1 MIQLLGGNL
10 AKTRTMSKPLTPAE
24 LFQREFLPMR
34 GKLLEVAAALDRL
47 ERKAPLLLD
56 YPGMDQIAKAIEA
69 LSQNGQA
76 RAETVQKIFSLTY
89 NPDWNTDISG
99 TDG

>member
-1 MIQLLGGNL
+1 
-10 AKTRTMSKPLTPAE
+10 
-24 LFQREFLPMR
+24 MR

-47 ERKAPLLLD
+47 ERKDPLLLD

-69 LSQNGQA
+69 LRQNGQA
-76 RAETVQKIFSLTY
+76 RAETVQNIFSLTY

-99 TDG
+99 IDG

>member
-1 MIQLLGGNL
+1 
-10 AKTRTMSKPLTPAE
+10 MSKPLTPTE

-47 ERKAPLLLD
+47 ERKDPLLLD
-56 YPGMDQIAKAIEA
+56 YPGMDQISKAIEA
-69 LSQNGQA
+69 LRQNGQA
-76 RAETVQKIFSLTY
+76 RAETVQKIFSLAY